1 MFGWIK
7 KKVTQASVSQMESD
21 LNGFLRMLRG
31 VPDDSMGSL
40 LLGAAYVRQT
50 LESNG
55 TMPPYL
61 LRSPAVMYI
70 NDCHNVTMDI
80 GKEISKHQRNNNQS
94 MGGPHMVW
102 GHSLR
107 ALAHLE
113 LVPLGKE
120 MWQELVRGFLFL
132 EDKIETVDFTYGIS
146 TDETLIEEATF
157 IPPALEPKSIPNIP
171 KKKAT
176 KNKEKKIDIAEI
188 LESSFKAAFEGS
200 EYQEGKRIGLPL
212 GFYTDP
218 YIFGFI
224 VGSETVHMDAIGG
237 KNWSTTEKGEYALKV
252 HTYLDKNERDGLKRL
267 FLNKENMLAMA
278 KNDDFINGRLHGNM
292 FSASLH
298 KTIKADL
305 MDPVYLS
312 AKNKSE
318 NDGIPLHEAIAEA
331 TVSVYAKNKWDLI

>member
-1 MFGWIK
+1 
-7 KKVTQASVSQMESD
+7 
-21 LNGFLRMLRG
+21 
-31 VPDDSMGSL
+31 MGSL

-157 IPPALEPKSIPNIP
+157 IPPRTRTQKY
-171 KKKAT
+171 T
-176 KNKEKKIDIAEI
+176 QHTKEK
-188 LESSFKAAFEGS
+188 S
-200 EYQEGKRIGLPL
+200 
-212 GFYTDP
+212 
-218 YIFGFI
+218 
-224 VGSETVHMDAIGG
+224 
-237 KNWSTTEKGEYALKV
+237 N
-252 HTYLDKNERDGLKRL
+252 
-267 FLNKENMLAMA
+267 
-278 KNDDFINGRLHGNM
+278 
-292 FSASLH
+292 
-298 KTIKADL
+298 
-305 MDPVYLS
+305 
-312 AKNKSE
+312 
-318 NDGIPLHEAIAEA
+318 
-331 TVSVYAKNKWDLI
+331 